1 MRRRLILSTLGVAV
15 FVVTVF
21 ALPLGFAETAWIQQ
35 RAEGDV
41 RAEAQRILSAV
52 ENRWAQTRDVSPAFV
67 QSLVRKD
74 AYAVVEGSHIQVPI
88 TVDMFGGPARRVP
101 LPTGLSQQ
109 IQVGA
114 VVNRADTF
122 VYTLDHR
129 ATGFSITV
137 MLPREH
143 VHSDIWRSWL
153 LIGGGAT
160 LAVVAAAGLAWVL
173 AARLTR
179 PLLELADCAE
189 LLGAG
194 DLRRQQ
200 HRYGL
205 PELDRVANVLDES
218 AVRISRMLAAER
230 QFAANA
236 SHQLR
241 TPLTALSMRVE
252 EMAQAEDLDA
262 VKEEAGIALNQIER
276 LTGVVTDLLDDSRG
290 RENASAVRLP
300 LDSAVKQQAEEWRL
314 PFAQVDRSVVVN
326 GRAGLVVSAT
336 PGRLA
341 QSLAVL
347 LENALTHG
355 AGTVTIS
362 TRAAG
367 RKAIIE
373 VADEGQG
380 IPESVASRLF
390 ERSVSGNRSTGLGLG
405 LSLARQL
412 VEADGGRLE
421 VTQYIPPVFAIFL
434 PRVFDDLNGAPK
446 QTAGGRVSTLRT
458 TAGSSTRGSRSGAV
472 AGSAGRA
479 GQGQSARSGRPGKP
493 ASD

>member
-1 MRRRLILSTLGVAV
+1 MRRRLVVATLAVAV

-21 ALPLGFAETAWIQQ
+21 ALPLGFAEAEWIQQ
-35 RAEGDV
+35 RAKDDV
-41 RAEAQRILSAV
+41 RAEAQRLLTAV
-52 ENRWAQTRDVSPAFV
+52 ETRWDQTNEVTPAFV
-67 QSLVRKD
+67 ESLVRQD
-74 AYAVVEGSHIQVPI
+74 AYVKVEGTNIQVPI
-88 TVDMFGGPARRVP
+88 AVDMLGGPAQREP
-101 LPTGLSQQ
+101 LPSGLSQQ
-109 IQVGA
+109 IQVGT
-114 VVNRADTF
+114 VVNQADTY

-129 ATGFSITV
+129 ATGFSVTV
-137 MLPREH
+137 MLPRQH
-143 VHSDIWRSWL
+143 VLSDVRRSWL
-153 LIGGGAT
+153 LIGGGAV
-160 LAVVAAAGLAWVL
+160 LAVLAAAGLAWLL
-173 AARLTR
+173 AHRLTR
-179 PLLELADCAE
+179 PLLELAESAE

-205 PELDRVANVLDES
+205 PELDRVASVLDES

-230 QFAANA
+230 QFTANA

-252 EMAQAEDLDA
+252 EMAQADDLDA
-262 VKEEAGIALNQIER
+262 VKEEAGIALSQIER

-290 RENASAVRLP
+290 RDDTSAVRLS
-300 LDSAVKQQAEEWRL
+300 LDSAIKQQVEEWRL
-314 PFAQVDRSVVVN
+314 PFAQLDRNVVVN

-347 LENALTHG
+347 LENALIHG
-355 AGTVTIS
+355 AGTVTIT

-367 RKAIIE
+367 RKAIVE
-373 VADEGQG
+373 VADEGEG
-380 IPESVASRLF
+380 IPESVAPRLF
-390 ERSVSGNRSTGLGLG
+390 ERSVSGNRSTGLG

-421 VTQYIPPVFAIFL
+421 VTQYVPPVFAIFL

-446 QTAGGRVSTLRT
+446 QPAGRALTGLRT
-458 TAGSSTRGSRSGAV
+458 AAGSSARGSRSGTGAR
-472 AGSAGRA
+472 SAGRA
-479 GQGQSARSGRPGKP
+479 GQAQSARSARSAEA

>member
-1 MRRRLILSTLGVAV
+1 MRRRLVFATLAVAV

-21 ALPLGFAETAWIQQ
+21 ALPLGFAEAEWIQQ
-35 RAEGDV
+35 RAKDDV
-41 RAEAQRILSAV
+41 RAEAQRLLSAV
-52 ENRWAQTRDVSPAFV
+52 ETRWEQTNEVTPAFV
-67 QSLVRKD
+67 ESLVRQD
-74 AYAVVEGSHIQVPI
+74 AYVKVEGTNIQVPI
-88 TVDMFGGPARRVP
+88 AVDMLGGPVQREP
-101 LPTGLSQQ
+101 LPSGLSQQ

-114 VVNRADTF
+114 VFNQADTY

-129 ATGFSITV
+129 ATGFSVTV
-137 MLPREH
+137 MLPRQH
-143 VHSDIWRSWL
+143 VLSDVRRSWL
-153 LIGGGAT
+153 LIGGGAV
-160 LAVVAAAGLAWVL
+160 LAVLAAAGLAWLL
-173 AARLTR
+173 ARRLTR
-179 PLLELADCAE
+179 PLLELAESAE

-205 PELDRVANVLDES
+205 PELDRVAGVLDES

-252 EMAQAEDLDA
+252 EMAQAEDLHT
-262 VKEEAGIALNQIER
+262 VKEEAGIALSQIER
-276 LTGVVTDLLDDSRG
+276 LTGVVKDLLDDSRS
-290 RENASAVRLP
+290 RDDTSAVRLS
-300 LDSAVKQQAEEWRL
+300 LDSAIKQQVEEWRL
-314 PFAQVDRSVVVN
+314 PYAQVDRAVVVN
-326 GRAGLVVSAT
+326 GRPGLVVSAT

-355 AGTVTIS
+355 AGTVTIT

-380 IPESVASRLF
+380 IPESVAPRLF
-390 ERSVSGNRSTGLGLG
+390 ERSVSGNRSTGLG

-421 VTQYIPPVFAIFL
+421 VTQYVPPVFAIFL

-446 QTAGGRVSTLRT
+446 PMAGGQGLTNPRT
-458 TAGSSTRGSRSGAV
+458 TAGSSARGSRSGAV

-479 GQGQSARSGRPGKP
+479 AQAKRARSGKP

>member
-1 MRRRLILSTLGVAV
+1 
-15 FVVTVF
+15 
-21 ALPLGFAETAWIQQ
+21 
-35 RAEGDV
+35 V
-41 RAEAQRILSAV
+41 R
-52 ENRWAQTRDVSPAFV
+52 
-67 QSLVRKD
+67 
-74 AYAVVEGSHIQVPI
+74 
-88 TVDMFGGPARRVP
+88 
-101 LPTGLSQQ
+101 
-109 IQVGA
+109 
-114 VVNRADTF
+114 
-122 VYTLDHR
+122 
-129 ATGFSITV
+129 
-137 MLPREH
+137 
-143 VHSDIWRSWL
+143 RSWL
-153 LIGGGAT
+153 LIGGGAV
-160 LAVVAAAGLAWVL
+160 LAVLAAAGLAWLL
-173 AARLTR
+173 ARRLTR
-179 PLLELADCAE
+179 PLLELAESAE

-205 PELDRVANVLDES
+205 PELDRVAGVLDES

-252 EMAQAEDLDA
+252 EMAQAEDLHT
-262 VKEEAGIALNQIER
+262 VKEEAGIALSQIER
-276 LTGVVTDLLDDSRG
+276 LTGVVKDLLDDSR
-290 RENASAVRLP
+290 RRDDTSAVRLS
-300 LDSAVKQQAEEWRL
+300 LDSAIKQQVEEWR
-314 PFAQVDRSVVVN
+314 PPYAQVDRAVVVN
-326 GRAGLVVSAT
+326 GRPGLVVSAT

-355 AGTVTIS
+355 AGTVTIT

-380 IPESVASRLF
+380 IPESVAPRLF
-390 ERSVSGNRSTGLGLG
+390 ERSVSGNRSTGLG

-421 VTQYIPPVFAIFL
+421 VTQYVPPVFAIFL

-446 QTAGGRVSTLRT
+446 PMAGVQGLTNPRT
-458 TAGSSTRGSRSGAV
+458 TAGSVARGSRSGAV

-479 GQGQSARSGRPGKP
+479 AQAKRARSGKP

>member
-1 MRRRLILSTLGVAV
+1 MRRRLVFATLAVAV

-21 ALPLGFAETAWIQQ
+21 ALPLGFAEAEWIQQ
-35 RAEGDV
+35 RAKDDV
-41 RAEAQRILSAV
+41 RAEAQRLLSAV
-52 ENRWAQTRDVSPAFV
+52 ETRTQTGDITPAFV
-67 QSLVRKD
+67 ESLVRQD
-74 AYAVVEGSHIQVPI
+74 AYVKVEGTNIQVPI
-88 TVDMFGGPARRVP
+88 AVDMLGGPAQREP
-101 LPTGLSQQ
+101 LPSGLSQQ
-109 IQVGA
+109 IQVGT
-114 VVNRADTF
+114 VVNQADTY

-129 ATGFSITV
+129 ATGFSVTV
-137 MLPREH
+137 MLPRQH
-143 VHSDIWRSWL
+143 VFSDVRRSWL
-153 LIGGGAT
+153 LIGGGAV
-160 LAVVAAAGLAWVL
+160 LAVLAAAGLAWLL
-173 AARLTR
+173 ARRLTR
-179 PLLELADCAE
+179 PLVELAESAE

-205 PELDRVANVLDES
+205 PELDRVASVLDES

-290 RENASAVRLP
+290 RDDTSAVRLS
-300 LDSAVKQQAEEWRL
+300 LDSAIKQQVEEWRL
-314 PFAQVDRSVVVN
+314 PYAQVDRAVVVN
-326 GRAGLVVSAT
+326 GRPGLVVSAT

-347 LENALTHG
+347 LENALIHG
-355 AGTVTIS
+355 AGTVTIT

-380 IPESVASRLF
+380 IPESVAPRLF

-421 VTQYIPPVFAIFL
+421 VTQYVPPVFAIFL

-446 QTAGGRVSTLRT
+446 QTAGGQVGSLRA

>member
-1 MRRRLILSTLGVAV
+1 MRRRLVFATLAVAV

-21 ALPLGFAETAWIQQ
+21 ALPLGFAEAEWIQQ
-35 RAEGDV
+35 RAEGEV

-52 ENRWAQTRDVSPAFV
+52 ETRWAQTRDVSQTFV

-74 AYAVVEGSHIQVPI
+74 AYVVVEGSHIQVPI
-88 TVDMFGGPARRVP
+88 TVPVVGGPGRRDP
-101 LPTGLSQQ
+101 SPTVLSQQ
-109 IQVGA
+109 IQIGA

-122 VYTLDHR
+122 VYALDHR
-129 ATGFSITV
+129 ATGFSVTV
-137 MLPREH
+137 MLPRQH
-143 VHSDIWRSWL
+143 VLSDVRRSWL
-153 LIGGGAT
+153 LIGGGAV
-160 LAVVAAAGLAWVL
+160 LAVFAAAGLAWLL
-173 AARLTR
+173 ARRLTR
-179 PLLELADCAE
+179 PLLDLAESAE

-194 DLRRQQ
+194 DLRRRQ

-205 PELDRVANVLDES
+205 PELDRVASVLDES

-252 EMAQAEDLDA
+252 ELAQADDLDT
-262 VKEEAGIALNQIER
+262 VKEEAGVALNQIER
-276 LTGVVTDLLDDSRG
+276 LTGVVTDLLNDSRG
-290 RENASAVRLP
+290 RDDTSAVRLS
-300 LDSAVKQQAEEWRL
+300 LDSAIKQQVEEWRL
-314 PFAQVDRSVVVN
+314 PFEQADRSVVVN
-326 GRAGLVVSAT
+326 GRPGLVVSAT

-347 LENALTHG
+347 LENALIHG
-355 AGTVTIS
+355 AGTVTIT

-367 RKAIIE
+367 RRAIIE

-380 IPESVASRLF
+380 IPESVAPRLF
-390 ERSVSGNRSTGLGLG
+390 ERSVSGSRSTGLG

-421 VTQYIPPVFAIFL
+421 VTQYVPPVFAIFL

-446 QTAGGRVSTLRT
+446 PMAGGQGLTNPRT
-458 TAGSSTRGSRSGAV
+458 AAGSSARGSRSGVV

-479 GQGQSARSGRPGKP
+479 AQAKRARSGKP

>member
-1 MRRRLILSTLGVAV
+1 MRRRLIFSTLGVAV

-21 ALPLGFAETAWIQQ
+21 ALPLGFAEAAWIQQ

-52 ENRWAQTRDVSPAFV
+52 EARWALTRDVSQPFV
-67 QSLVRKD
+67 ESLVRKD
-74 AYAVVEGSHIQVPI
+74 AYVVVEGSQIHGIA
-88 TVDMFGGPARRVP
+88 VDMFGGPGRREP
-101 LPTGLSQQ
+101 ELSGLSPQ

-114 VVNRADTF
+114 VFNQADTY

-129 ATGFSITV
+129 ATGFSVTV
-137 MLPREH
+137 MLPRQH
-143 VHSDIWRSWL
+143 VLSDVRRSWL
-153 LIGGGAT
+153 LIGGGAA
-160 LAVVAAAGLAWVL
+160 LAVLAAAGLAWLL
-173 AARLTR
+173 ARRLTR
-179 PLLELADCAE
+179 PLLELAESAE

-205 PELDRVANVLDES
+205 PELDRVAGVLDES

-252 EMAQAEDLDA
+252 EMAQAEDLHA
-262 VKEEAGIALNQIER
+262 VREEAGIAVSQIER
-276 LTGVVTDLLDDSRG
+276 LTGVVTDLLNNSRS
-290 RENASAVRLP
+290 RNDTSAVRLS
-300 LDSAVKQQAEEWRL
+300 LDSAIKQQVEEWRL
-314 PFAQVDRSVVVN
+314 PYAQVDRAVVVS
-326 GRAGLVVSAT
+326 GRPGLVVSAT

-347 LENALTHG
+347 LENALIHG
-355 AGTVTIS
+355 AGTVTIT
-362 TRAAG
+362 TRAAA
-367 RKAIIE
+367 RKIIIE

-380 IPESVASRLF
+380 IPESVAPRLF
-390 ERSVSGNRSTGLGLG
+390 ERSVSGNRSTGLG

-421 VTQYIPPVFAIFL
+421 VTQYVPPVFAIFL

-446 QTAGGRVSTLRT
+446 PVAGGQGLTNPRT
-458 TAGSSTRGSRSGAV
+458 TAGSSARGSRSRAV

-479 GQGQSARSGRPGKP
+479 AQAKRARSGKP